1 MCESLDCNLTKLA
14 KSVLLALLGQFGSF
28 LFLFWAIQRALAFNF
43 AALVIMNT
51 TIDDVHTF
59 CAMVT
64 IKLHVSV
71 KSWKCPAIT
80 VIYKDVWPIFFL
92 TCETIHKC
100 YSEHSMFFNAIFT
113 KTGPYSAYITVD
125 NISWKLLTSW
135 TTCSNANCYVMC
147 IAWHIYMKKR

>member
-1 MCESLDCNLTKLA
+1 
-14 KSVLLALLGQFGSF
+14 
-28 LFLFWAIQRALAFNF
+28 
-43 AALVIMNT
+43 MNT

-92 TCETIHKC
+92 TCETIHKF

-113 KTGPYSAYITVD
+113 KTGTYSAHSTVD
-125 NISWKLLTSW
+125 NIMKSAYKL
-135 TTCSNANCYVMC
+135 N
-147 IAWHIYMKKR
+147 YM

>member
-1 MCESLDCNLTKLA
+1 M
-14 KSVLLALLGQFGSF
+14 SVLLALHGQFGSF

-92 TCETIHKC
+92 TCETIHKF
-100 YSEHSMFFNAIFT
+100 YSEHSMFLMQSLL
-113 KTGPYSAYITVD
+113 KQVLTVL
-125 NISWKLLTSW
+125 I
-135 TTCSNANCYVMC
+135 VQ
-147 IAWHIYMKKR
+147 